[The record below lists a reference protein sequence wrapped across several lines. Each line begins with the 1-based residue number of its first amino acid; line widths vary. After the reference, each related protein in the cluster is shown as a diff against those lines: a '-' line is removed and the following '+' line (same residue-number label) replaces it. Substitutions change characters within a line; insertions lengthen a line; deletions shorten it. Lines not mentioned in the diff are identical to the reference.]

1 MLSGIFVS
9 TFYVYF
15 MLPKYRH
22 FTFSNEKIGD
32 YYTGVR
38 RVLTKIFGN
47 REVLAYVTATENSE
61 YCTKSVQEFRFEL
74 SQGIRSQ
81 IFFATFVKN
90 IETHIKSNAMTK
102 ALKQLI
108 HQQVYVDMKNREIHV
123 GGQLVYYEGGEG
135 YCFHNSETKTDAD
148 IRDIPMTQ
156 MVYDAFRKQR
166 ELNLMLGLQSNV
178 EIGGRSG
185 FIFNT
190 KNGHPFSADRSEDHS
205 DAQITMNVY
214 NHIAEK
220 SHVENEMSKMNLP
233 ETVPAVV

>member
-1 MLSGIFVS
+1 MNYS
-9 TFYVYF
+9 
-15 MLPKYRH
+15 
-22 FTFSNEKIGD
+22 
-32 YYTGVR
+32 
-38 RVLTKIFGN
+38 
-47 REVLAYVTATENSE
+47 
-61 YCTKSVQEFRFEL
+61 
-74 SQGIRSQ
+74 SQ

-90 IETHIKSNAMTK
+90 IETHIKLNVMTK

-166 ELNLMLGLQSNV
+166 ELNLMLGLQS
-178 EIGGRSG
+178 
-185 FIFNT
+185 
-190 KNGHPFSADRSEDHS
+190 
-205 DAQITMNVY
+205 ITMNVY